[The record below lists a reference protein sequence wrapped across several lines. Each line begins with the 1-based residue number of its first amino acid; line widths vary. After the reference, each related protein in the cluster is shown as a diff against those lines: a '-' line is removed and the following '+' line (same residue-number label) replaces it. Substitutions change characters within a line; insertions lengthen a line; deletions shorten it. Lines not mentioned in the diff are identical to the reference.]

1 MYYPRLARALS
12 GAALVVLTP
21 LARQATA
28 QVAVQEYAARRAALL
43 DRVDSGVVVAHGEVE
58 PVTDWPTFFQLP
70 HFHYLTGFDQSNAVL
85 VMVKR
90 GGSSSAT
97 MFVPQQRASLARIVG
112 KRTPAAELQSAIGI
126 PGRDISGL
134 QATIDSLVASGL
146 PLYVVPDVHMADFAA
161 QDSLSRGS
169 RLVARLR
176 AAHPTLRVVSLDSIV
191 NTMRAKKSP
200 AEESLLRRAVDISTK
215 AHVEAMKAV
224 APGCGEYEIQA
235 LLEGTFKRLGGDRP
249 AYGSIVGS
257 GPNANILHYM
267 ADTRVMR
274 EGELLLI
281 DAASSFDHY
290 AADVT
295 RTLPVSGTFTA
306 AQRDVYQLVRDAQ
319 EAYVRPMKDGV
330 AESVSERAASAV
342 YVKGLTRLG
351 LIESDSATFDPPAGA
366 RCPPSGCPQF
376 ALYAWHG
383 YGGHGIGLEVHDP
396 AQYYEG
402 AQVFRAGDVTTVEP
416 GLYVDRDF
424 IGSLPDTPKN
434 RAMRAKLA
442 PALAKYGGMGV
453 RIEDDY
459 VITASGSEW
468 LSKGAPREMSE
479 IEATMKQRAPDLP
492 GGGTCKPKA

>member
-169 RLVARLR
+169 RLVARL
-176 AAHPTLRVVSLDSIV
+176 L
-191 NTMRAKKSP
+191 
-200 AEESLLRRAVDISTK
+200 
-215 AHVEAMKAV
+215 
-224 APGCGEYEIQA
+224 Q
-235 LLEGTFKRLGGDRP
+235 LGRNGR
-249 AYGSIVGS
+249 
-257 GPNANILHYM
+257 
-267 ADTRVMR
+267 
-274 EGELLLI
+274 
-281 DAASSFDHY
+281 
-290 AADVT
+290 
-295 RTLPVSGTFTA
+295 
-306 AQRDVYQLVRDAQ
+306 
-319 EAYVRPMKDGV
+319 
-330 AESVSERAASAV
+330 
-342 YVKGLTRLG
+342 
-351 LIESDSATFDPPAGA
+351 
-366 RCPPSGCPQF
+366 
-376 ALYAWHG
+376 
-383 YGGHGIGLEVHDP
+383 
-396 AQYYEG
+396 
-402 AQVFRAGDVTTVEP
+402 
-416 GLYVDRDF
+416 
-424 IGSLPDTPKN
+424 
-434 RAMRAKLA
+434 
-442 PALAKYGGMGV
+442 
-453 RIEDDY
+453 
-459 VITASGSEW
+459 
-468 LSKGAPREMSE
+468 
-479 IEATMKQRAPDLP
+479 P
-492 GGGTCKPKA
+492 GGS